1 MVERVGLFAG
11 TAAYYTEFRS
21 RYPAELL
28 QRLAETAGLDGSGR
42 LLDLGSGPGFL
53 AVPLSA
59 YVDEVVAVDP
69 EPEML
74 AEIDAPRVRTVVGR
88 AEDVDES
95 WGGFR
100 LATIGRAFHWMDGP
114 IVLERLARVT
124 PQLALLGDRL
134 EETDAQVSVRDV
146 AEELFGERPAMK
158 QPNVDYEE
166 SLAGS
171 AFRDVVE
178 LRVTVERTWTVEQ
191 LIGLAYS
198 TSYGAP
204 HRVAGRRDEFERV
217 LRERLRPVRER
228 VTAYAVLGRI
238 SGAR

>member
-1 MVERVGLFAG
+1 MSLFRG
-11 TAAYYTEFRS
+11 TASHYAQFRS
-21 RYPAELL
+21 RYPEELL
-28 QRLAETAGLDGSGR
+28 RQLAEWAGLDGTGR
-42 LLDLGSGPGFL
+42 LLDLGCGPGFL

-59 YVDEVVAVDP
+59 YVAEVIAVDP

-74 AEIDAPRVRTVVGR
+74 AQMEARPNVRGLVGR

-95 WGGFR
+95 WGTFR

-114 IVLERLARVT
+114 VVLERLARVT
-124 PQLALLGDRL
+124 PQLALVGDRL
-134 EETDAQVSVRDV
+134 EESDAQVTVRDI

-158 QPNVDYEE
+158 QPNVRYEE

-171 AFRDVVE
+171 AFSDVVE
-178 LRVTVERTWTVEQ
+178 LRVEVERTWTVDQ

-204 HRVAGRRDEFERV
+204 HRVGYRREEFERE
-217 LRERLRPVRER
+217 LRARLRPTRER
-228 VTAYAVLGRI
+228 VSVYAVSGRQHE
-238 SGAR
+238 

>member
-1 MVERVGLFAG
+1 MGERVGLFTG
-11 TAAYYTEFRS
+11 TAAYYARFRS
-21 RYPAELL
+21 RYPSELL
-28 QRLAETAGLDGSGR
+28 QRLAEEAGLDGTGR

-59 YVDEVVAVDP
+59 HVAEVVAVDP

-74 AEIDAPRVRTVVGR
+74 AAMDGSPNVRAVVGR

-95 WGGFR
+95 WGSFR

-114 IVLERLARVT
+114 LVLDRLARVT
-124 PQLALLGDRL
+124 RQLALLGDRL
-134 EETDAQVSVRDV
+134 EESDAQVTARDV

-158 QPNVDYEE
+158 QPNVKYEE

-171 AFRDVVE
+171 AFNAVVE
-178 LRVTVERTWTVEQ
+178 LRVEVVRAWTVEQ

-204 HRVAGRRDEFERV
+204 HRVGDRRDEFERV
-217 LRERLRPVRER
+217 LRERLRPIHER
-228 VTAYAVLGRI
+228 VTVYAVLGRQHQ
-238 SGAR
+238 